1 MTRFVI
7 EPQKTS
13 IGNERKLK
21 ICLIIPYK
29 FPMVGGYE
37 KLVYLL
43 AQSLSKK
50 AEVHVVC
57 SELDTEKYIPKN
69 IIIHPLG
76 RLIEVKYFG
85 YIFNL
90 MVNPIKFYRISRKE
104 KFDVINAHPSFPSGF
119 TALPAK
125 LLGIPIICTSHKGD
139 ISVNFAR
146 RNKFISFLTKLT
158 LKLSD
163 LTTVVSKSMIQEA
176 IDAGSGSS
184 KIRVVY
190 NGIDLRI
197 PKIADTTIYRRYKI
211 GRDDFIILFLG
222 RLHPQK
228 YPGDLIKAFPKIVE
242 KVPNAKLIFAGKG
255 EEESKLK
262 RMAKDLNLSNN
273 VIFAGLVLGDKK
285 WGLLNNCDVFVL
297 PSAIEGHPI
306 TVIEAMA
313 CSKPVIATNLG
324 PFPEMIRAGETGLL
338 VPLHAPAEL
347 ADAIIELALDA
358 DRRNEMGI
366 KARRYAEEHFD
377 INKIADEYLEIYEEF
392 INR

>member
-1 MTRFVI
+1 M
-7 EPQKTS
+7 E
-13 IGNERKLK
+13 
-21 ICLIIPYK
+21 
-29 FPMVGGYE
+29 GGYE
-37 KLVYLL
+37 NLVYLL

-50 AEVHVVC
+50 TEVHVVC
-57 SELDTEKYIPKN
+57 SELDTEKSIPKN
-69 IIIHPLG
+69 IKIHPLG
-76 RLIEVKYFG
+76 RLTKVKYFG

-90 MVNPIKFYRISRKE
+90 MVNPIKFYRVSRRE

-139 ISVNFAR
+139 ININFGR

-163 LTTVVSKSMIQEA
+163 LTTVISKSMIQEA
-176 IDAGSGSS
+176 IDAGSDSS

-190 NGIDLRI
+190 NGIDLKI
-197 PKIADTTIYRRYKI
+197 PKNADTSIYRKYKI
-211 GRDDFIILFLG
+211 ENNDFIILFLG

-228 YPGDLIKAFPKIVE
+228 YPEDLIKAFPKIVE
-242 KVPNAKLIFAGKG
+242 KVPNARLIFAGNG
-255 EEESKLK
+255 EKEPKLK

-273 VIFAGLVLGDKK
+273 VIFAGLVLGDEK

-306 TVIEAMA
+306 AVIEAMA

-324 PFPEMIRAGETGLL
+324 PFPEIIREGETGLL
-338 VPLHAPAEL
+338 VPLHAPDKL
-347 ADAIIELALDA
+347 ADAIIELALDE
-358 DRRNEMGI
+358 DKRKEMGMN
-366 KARRYAEEHFD
+366 ARRYAEERFD
-377 INKIADEYLEIYEEF
+377 INKIADDYLEIYEELVD
-392 INR
+392 RKRCWR